1 MEFKFHVLINNL
13 KDINMKYKDKVI
25 ANLDS
30 VSNQL
35 TSLKNLVDNNNI
47 SSDLLQR
54 ELAKLTKRVE
64 DISDMVS
71 LEDNDFAV
79 LRHGINI

>member
-1 MEFKFHVLINNL
+1 
-13 KDINMKYKDKVI
+13 MKYKDKVI

>member
-1 MEFKFHVLINNL
+1 MKF
-13 KDINMKYKDKVI
+13 KDKVI
-25 ANLDS
+25 SNLDG

-35 TSLKNLVDNNNI
+35 TSLKNLVENNNI
-47 SSDLLQR
+47 NAEQLKK
-54 ELAKLTKRVE
+54 ELERLTKRVD

-79 LRHGINI
+79 LRQGINS

>member
-1 MEFKFHVLINNL
+1 MIFLKFPYL
-13 KDINMKYKDKVI
+13 KVWILKFKDKVI
-25 ANLDS
+25 SNLDG

-35 TSLKNLVDNNNI
+35 TSLKNLVENNNI
-47 SSDLLQR
+47 NAEQLKK
-54 ELAKLTKRVE
+54 ELERLTKRVD

-79 LRHGINI
+79 LRQGINS

>member
-1 MEFKFHVLINNL
+1 MKF
-13 KDINMKYKDKVI
+13 KDKVI
-25 ANLDS
+25 SNLDG

-35 TSLKNLVDNNNI
+35 NSLHNMVENNSINAE
-47 SSDLLQR
+47 LLMR
-54 ELAKLTKRVE
+54 ELERLTKRVE

-79 LRHGINI
+79 LRQGINS